1 MLPLTMIGRNVTFAL
16 LGAAALV
23 LKHLYAGV
31 GERVVHAYAGNF
43 VVSFALYFAFLG
55 AVLRFRYPRPLAAVV
70 VFAVVTAF
78 EVTNGF
84 GVMANVYDPFDIAA
98 NAAGIGFA
106 VLVDMVS
113 WRVLTG
119 SSRLRPAVTQQALR
133 PDSLGKEAMPPP
145 RPRTGLGY
153 RSSAH
158 RWLESRAPLIPLPA

>member
-1 MLPLTMIGRNVTFAL
+1 MIGRNVTFAL

-23 LKHLYAGV
+23 LKHSYAGV
-31 GERVVHAYAGNF
+31 GEPFVHAYVGNF

-55 AVLRFRYPRPLAAVV
+55 AMLRFRYPRLLAAVA

-84 GVMANVYDPFDIAA
+84 GVMANVYDPLDIAA

-106 VLVDMVS
+106 VLVDMLS

-119 SSRLRPAVTQQALR
+119 SSHLPTGGHPA
-133 PDSLGKEAMPPP
+133 
-145 RPRTGLGY
+145 
-153 RSSAH
+153 
-158 RWLESRAPLIPLPA
+158 RAST

>member
-1 MLPLTMIGRNVTFAL
+1 MLPLTMIVRNVTFAL

-23 LKHLYAGV
+23 FKHSYAGV
-31 GERVVHAYAGNF
+31 GERVVQAYTGNL

-55 AVLRFRYPRPLAAVV
+55 ALLRFRYPRLLAAVV

-106 VLVDMVS
+106 VLVDMIS

-119 SSRLRPAVTQQALR
+119 SSRLPTIGH
-133 PDSLGKEAMPPP
+133 PK
-145 RPRTGLGY
+145 
-153 RSSAH
+153 SAST
-158 RWLESRAPLIPLPA
+158 WQTSA

>member
-1 MLPLTMIGRNVTFAL
+1 MLPLKMIGRNVTFAL

-23 LKHLYAGV
+23 LKHSYAGV
-31 GERVVHAYAGNF
+31 GERVVLAYAGNF

-55 AVLRFRYPRPLAAVV
+55 AMVRFRYPRVLAAVV

-78 EVTNGF
+78 EVTDGF
-84 GVMANVYDPFDIAA
+84 GVMANVYDPVDIAV

-119 SSRLRPAVTQQALR
+119 NTRLPTSGH
-133 PDSLGKEAMPPP
+133 P
-145 RPRTGLGY
+145 T
-153 RSSAH
+153 SA
-158 RWLESRAPLIPLPA
+158 ST

>member
-1 MLPLTMIGRNVTFAL
+1 MLPPRMVGRNVTCAL

-23 LKHLYAGV
+23 LKHSYAGA
-31 GERVVHAYAGNF
+31 GAGVVQAYAGNF
-43 VVSFALYFAFLG
+43 VVSFALYFACLG
-55 AVLRFRYPRPLAAVV
+55 AALRFRYPRSLAAIVA
-70 VFAVVTAF
+70 FASVTAF

-119 SSRLRPAVTQQALR
+119 DTRLPTSGH
-133 PDSLGKEAMPPP
+133 P
-145 RPRTGLGY
+145 T
-153 RSSAH
+153 SAST
-158 RWLESRAPLIPLPA
+158 W

>member
-23 LKHLYAGV
+23 LKHSYTGAGEWV
-31 GERVVHAYAGNF
+31 IHAYAGNF

-55 AVLRFRYPRPLAAVV
+55 AALRFRHPRPLAAVL
-70 VFAVVTAF
+70 VFALVTAF

-106 VLVDMVS
+106 VLVDMIS

-119 SSRLRPAVTQQALR
+119 SSRLPTSGH
-133 PDSLGKEAMPPP
+133 P
-145 RPRTGLGY
+145 T
-153 RSSAH
+153 SA
-158 RWLESRAPLIPLPA
+158 ST

>member
-23 LKHLYAGV
+23 LKHSYTGV
-31 GERVVHAYAGNF
+31 GEGVVHAYAGNF
-43 VVSFALYFAFLG
+43 VVSFALYFALLG
-55 AVLRFRYPRPLAAVV
+55 AVLRFRYPRLIGAAVA
-70 VFAVVTAF
+70 FAVVTAF

-113 WRVLTG
+113 WRALTG
-119 SSRLRPAVTQQALR
+119 SSRLATSGHPT
-133 PDSLGKEAMPPP
+133 S
-145 RPRTGLGY
+145 T
-153 RSSAH
+153 ST
-158 RWLESRAPLIPLPA
+158 

>member
-1 MLPLTMIGRNVTFAL
+1 MLPPKMIGRNVTFAL

-23 LKHLYAGV
+23 LKHSYAGIW
-31 GERVVHAYAGNF
+31 ERLVHAYAGNF

-55 AVLRFRYPRPLAAVV
+55 AVLRFRYPRVLAAVV
-70 VFAVVTAF
+70 VFVVVTAF

-84 GVMANVYDPFDIAA
+84 GVMTNVYDPLDIAA

-119 SSRLRPAVTQQALR
+119 SSQLPTSGHAT
-133 PDSLGKEAMPPP
+133 
-145 RPRTGLGY
+145 
-153 RSSAH
+153 SA
-158 RWLESRAPLIPLPA
+158 ST

>member
-1 MLPLTMIGRNVTFAL
+1 MAIFLEHGRPRMLPLRMIGRNVTCAL

-23 LKHLYAGV
+23 LKHSYAGV
-31 GERVVHAYAGNF
+31 GERVVLAYAGNF

-55 AVLRFRYPRPLAAVV
+55 AMLRFRYPRLLAAAV

-113 WRVLTG
+113 WRVLAG
-119 SSRLRPAVTQQALR
+119 SSRLPASGHPT
-133 PDSLGKEAMPPP
+133 
-145 RPRTGLGY
+145 
-153 RSSAH
+153 SA
-158 RWLESRAPLIPLPA
+158 ST

>member
-1 MLPLTMIGRNVTFAL
+1 MLPPKMIARNVSFAL

-23 LKHLYAGV
+23 LKHSYTGV
-31 GERVVHAYAGNF
+31 GERVILAYAGNF

-55 AVLRFRYPRPLAAVV
+55 AMLRFRYPRLIAAVL
-70 VFAVVTAF
+70 VFAAVTVF

-84 GVMANVYDPFDIAA
+84 GVMANVYDPVDIAA

-119 SSRLRPAVTQQALR
+119 SGRLPTSGH
-133 PDSLGKEAMPPP
+133 P
-145 RPRTGLGY
+145 T
-153 RSSAH
+153 SA
-158 RWLESRAPLIPLPA
+158 ST